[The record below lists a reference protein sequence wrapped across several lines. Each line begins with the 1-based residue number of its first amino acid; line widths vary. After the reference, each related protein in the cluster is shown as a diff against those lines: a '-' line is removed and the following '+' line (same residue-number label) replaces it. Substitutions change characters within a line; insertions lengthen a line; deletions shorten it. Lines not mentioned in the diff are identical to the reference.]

1 MMANGEKVD
10 RNHDKV
16 DIENI
21 RDKVTIENLVDKI
34 ISEYKNEPVDLL
46 GFGDED
52 DEYRYLLFLKDSY
65 VRTISDLIGFFKKAR
80 TDSIKV
86 LEIGPFLG
94 IVSVAL
100 SELGFNVTA
109 TDIKEFISCKN
120 LQTKFQKYKISYFE
134 SNLRDHKLP
143 FNDNEYDL
151 VIMCEVL
158 EHLNFN
164 PLPALKEINR
174 ILKLNGLLYL
184 SLPNI
189 AQLGNRLKLLGGE
202 SIHNPIKDFFNQL
215 DPNDNSIV
223 GLHWRE
229 YTMNEIKEMLEKM
242 DFKIIK
248 QKYDSIPSRQTEKFN
263 FKKIIKKL
271 IRHIINFKPIK
282 RIIYSC
288 ILDNENDPTLRDTI
302 VNYALKNKIC
312 SKQFHFTDATMS
324 K

>member
-1 MMANGEKVD
+1 MIANSEKMNK
-10 RNHDKV
+10 NHDMV
-16 DIENI
+16 DVEKI
-21 RDKVTIENLVDKI
+21 RDKITLENLVDKI
-34 ISEYKNEPVDLL
+34 ISEYKNEPIDLL
-46 GFGDED
+46 GFGDAD
-52 DEYRYLLFLKDSY
+52 DEYRYLLFLRDSY
-65 VRTISDLIGFFKKAR
+65 IRTLSDLVGYFKKAR
-80 TDSIKV
+80 ADSIKV

-94 IVSVAL
+94 IISVAL
-100 SELGFNVTA
+100 SELGFNVTV
-109 TDIKEFISCKN
+109 TDIKEFVSCKN
-120 LQTKFQKYKISYFE
+120 LQTKFQKYKISYIE
-134 SNLRDHKLP
+134 SNLRDYKLP

-164 PLPALKEINR
+164 PLPVLKEINR

-189 AQLGNRLKLLGGE
+189 AKLENRLKLLGGE
-202 SIHNPIKDFFNQL
+202 SIHNPIIDFFNQL
-215 DPNDNSIV
+215 NPNDNSIV

-229 YTMNEIKEMLEKM
+229 YTMNEIKEMLEQM
-242 DFKIIK
+242 DFKIII
-248 QKYDSIPSRQTEKFN
+248 QKYYSVPFQQTKKVN
-263 FKKIIKKL
+263 FKKIIKKA

-288 ILDNENDPTLRDTI
+288 ILDNENDPTLGDTL

-312 SKQFHFTDATMS
+312 SRQFHFTDATTP